1 MAGNLTILIV
11 EASYY
16 EDIAADLR
24 KGAVEALEA
33 AGVSHDVVSVPG
45 TFEVPAAI
53 RFAIRAMELG
63 AASQRYAGFIALGCV
78 VRGETDHYE
87 HISREAVRALMDLSI
102 NYSVAMGFGI
112 LTCETIEQAR
122 VRADPTDRNKGGEA
136 ARACLDLID
145 KKKDLRLVVR

>member
-1 MAGNLTILIV
+1 
-11 EASYY
+11 
-16 EDIAADLR
+16 
-24 KGAVEALEA
+24 
-33 AGVSHDVVSVPG
+33 
-45 TFEVPAAI
+45 
-53 RFAIRAMELG
+53 
-63 AASQRYAGFIALGCV
+63 
-78 VRGETDHYE
+78 
-87 HISREAVRALMDLSI
+87 MDLSI